1 MTDVKES
8 KELLVALVKLGKLA
22 AKQLG
27 DGVDLSDAVAIAKAL
42 ADEDFRSALLDGFT
56 GLQAVPE
63 ELKDIDA
70 GEAVELIGVLYA
82 EIKK

>member
-27 DGVDLSDAVAIAKAL
+27 DGVDLSDAVAIAKVL
-42 ADEDFRSALLDGFT
+42 ADEEFRKAIVEGFA
-56 GLQAVPE
+56 GIQSVPT

-70 GEAVELIGVLYA
+70 VEAVALVGVLYA
-82 EIKK
+82 ELQK

>member
-1 MTDVKES
+1 MTGIQES
-8 KELLVALVKLGKLA
+8 KELIIALVKLGKLA

-42 ADEDFRSALLDGFT
+42 ADEEFRSCIVEGFS
-56 GLQAVPE
+56 GLQSVPE
-63 ELKDIDA
+63 ELKDIDVE
-70 GEAVELIGVLYA
+70 EAVQLIGVLYE

>member
-1 MTDVKES
+1 MTDVKET
-8 KELLVALVKLGKLA
+8 KELIVALVKLGKLA

-42 ADEDFRSALLDGFT
+42 ADEEFRSAIVDGFS
-56 GLQAVPE
+56 GIQQIGD

-70 GEAVELIGVLYA
+70 AEAVALVGVLYA
-82 EIKK
+82 ELQK